1 MKILRH
7 VVLVLIL
14 ISSGYVAFKTYEQ
27 EQIKIQLK
35 QDLIELSKIKYG
47 LFNVDEWK
55 LILAK
60 IMTEKIEDFNLDDIN
75 REGMRAKISTLL
87 TVAIDELEERYYDKK
102 SESVFGI
109 LQGGIAN
116 LTGTFGKIKE
126 DIPIFTDQ
134 ILGFLND
141 EENRVAIQ
149 EYLINKLNE
158 YADKTFSATDYS
170 QVLNILDRY
179 NQEDIK
185 STKNYLEVKIQQIES
200 ESQTYKIILVII
212 ALAFSLLI
220 IFMKIV
226 KVYELSIGLII
237 SLIFLFL
244 GILLPMIEIDARI
257 SEMTFYLLGE
267 EVEFLDQVLYYKS
280 KSILDVVGLLI
291 MKSRIDLIAVG
302 FLVLTFSV
310 LFPFSKMISSVIYM
324 QNVKSR
330 TKPFISFMVLKSGKW
345 SMADVMVMAIF
356 MAYIGFDGIISEQ
369 LIQLENL
376 TTNLDVL
383 TTNKSNLLFGFY
395 SFTLFVLLS
404 LITSQKIKTTLKT
417 AKNQ

>member
-330 TKPFISFMVLKSGKW
+330 TNPFISFMVLKSGKW

>member
-14 ISSGYVAFKTYEQ
+14 ITSGYVAFKTYEQ
-27 EQIKIQLK
+27 EQKKIQLK

-60 IMTEKIEDFNLDDIN
+60 IMTEKIEDFNLDDSN
-75 REGMRAKISTLL
+75 REEMSAKISTLL

-102 SESVFGI
+102 SESFFGI

-126 DIPIFTDQ
+126 DIPIFTEQ
-134 ILGFLND
+134 ILDFLND

-149 EYLINKLNE
+149 EYLITKLNE

-179 NQEDIK
+179 NQEDIN
-185 STKNYLEVKIQQIES
+185 STKNYLEVNIQQIES

-212 ALAFSLLI
+212 ALAFSLI
-220 IFMKIV
+220 VVFMKIV

-244 GILLPMIEIDARI
+244 GILLPMIEIDARV

-324 QNVKSR
+324 QNIKSR
-330 TKPFISFMVLKSGKW
+330 TNPFISFMVLKSGKW

-404 LITSQKIKTTLKT
+404 LITSQKMKTTLKT

>member
-14 ISSGYVAFKTYEQ
+14 ITSGYVAFKTYEQ
-27 EQIKIQLK
+27 EQKKIQLK

-60 IMTEKIEDFNLDDIN
+60 IMTEKIEDFNLDDSN
-75 REGMRAKISTLL
+75 REEMSAKISTLL

-102 SESVFGI
+102 SESFFGI

-126 DIPIFTDQ
+126 DIPIFTEQ
-134 ILGFLND
+134 ILDFLND

-149 EYLINKLNE
+149 EYLITKLNE

-179 NQEDIK
+179 NQEDIN
-185 STKNYLEVKIQQIES
+185 STKNYLEVNIQQIES

-212 ALAFSLLI
+212 ALAFSLI
-220 IFMKIV
+220 VVFMKIV

-244 GILLPMIEIDARI
+244 GILLPMIEIDARV

-330 TKPFISFMVLKSGKW
+330 TNPFISFMVLKSGKW

-404 LITSQKIKTTLKT
+404 LITSQKMKTTLKT

>member
-14 ISSGYVAFKTYEQ
+14 ITSGYVAFKTYEQ
-27 EQIKIQLK
+27 EQKKIQLK

-60 IMTEKIEDFNLDDIN
+60 IMTEKIEDFNLDDSN
-75 REGMRAKISTLL
+75 REEMSAKISTLL

-102 SESVFGI
+102 SESFFGI

-126 DIPIFTDQ
+126 DIPIFTEQ
-134 ILGFLND
+134 ILDFLND

-149 EYLINKLNE
+149 EYLITKLNE

-170 QVLNILDRY
+170 QVLKILDRY
-179 NQEDIK
+179 NQEDIN
-185 STKNYLEVKIQQIES
+185 STKNYLEVNIQQIES

-212 ALAFSLLI
+212 ALAFSLI
-220 IFMKIV
+220 VVFMKIV

-244 GILLPMIEIDARI
+244 GILLPMIEIDARV

-330 TKPFISFMVLKSGKW
+330 TNPFISFMVLKSGKW

-404 LITSQKIKTTLKT
+404 LITSQKMKTTLKT